1 MGTLERKELM
11 LLTFLSFYRFIT
23 IMVYLKEPEEGG
35 ETAFPAADN
44 ITYSESVS
52 IFSYNTEV
60 YSEPYR
66 ASKIDRFAK
75 IVNNL
80 MPVAIFEKRSSLEA

>member
-1 MGTLERKELM
+1 
-11 LLTFLSFYRFIT
+11 
-23 IMVYLKEPEEGG
+23 MVYLKEPEEGG

-80 MPVAIFEKRSSLEA
+80 MPVAIFEKRSSLEAWKGSEYASALWEIIVTALFEY